1 MHIYDEFLTLV
12 RNVAKS
18 RISLSKRTQNMGLPE
33 IYLYDQRYNI
43 LFVIAEIATR
53 DKGYFVTS
61 DLKSQTNLSLKSV
74 ERFTKVLVDF
84 NFYHVMKGEDK
95 RVKRYYPT
103 KNLPRHIKETWVV
116 RIKQIEAMQG
126 MSRSKYNEALE
137 FLKKDEYIW

>member
-61 DLKSQTNLSLKSV
+61 DLKSQTNLSLKSI

-84 NFYHVMKGEDK
+84 NF
-95 RVKRYYPT
+95 
-103 KNLPRHIKETWVV
+103 
-116 RIKQIEAMQG
+116 
-126 MSRSKYNEALE
+126 SRRN
-137 FLKKDEYIW
+137 F